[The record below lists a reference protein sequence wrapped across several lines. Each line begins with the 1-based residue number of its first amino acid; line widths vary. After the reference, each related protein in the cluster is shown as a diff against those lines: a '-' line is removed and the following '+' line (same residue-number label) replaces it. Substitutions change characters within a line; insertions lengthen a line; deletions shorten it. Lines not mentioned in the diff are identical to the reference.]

1 LVDESA
7 LTIAGK
13 RRHLFL
19 LEKIRENKPLTRA
32 EVAELGQYERGMEGQ
47 GQHTDAAQAGQ
58 APVPRSKLA
67 PDTVRQAAMVSASM
81 SEAGERLGV
90 VDLAARLEKS
100 KRLTAA
106 WDRGQLLRRVQEIA
120 STTMIVAE
128 KADRAL
134 GLAAGEFVTI
144 LATDRI
150 VRDLWEQSRFEF
162 WLQQQQSMAK
172 KVAEGDARAAAIF
185 QQLFPEVHAGEGG
198 ADLVDFTR
206 LSPTQMEKATGVLR
220 QQILRWHK
228 QHGLPRN
235 ADHTYSMPAF
245 VTWLERFTKAKISG
259 QASPG
264 TNPLTSVKAE
274 RLELELRKRK
284 GELVEVEAVTEG
296 LFAREKALVAVLE
309 HKPEELSH
317 VLEGKTR
324 QQIKPVLEKFTED
337 LRREW
342 AEAIK
347 RETENATE

>member
-1 LVDESA
+1 MADESA

-19 LEKIRENKPLTRA
+19 LEKIRGNKPLTRV
-32 EVAELGQYERGMEGQ
+32 EVAELGQYERGMENQ
-47 GQHTDAAQAGQ
+47 ENTLDSTRINQPPAAPANLT
-58 APVPRSKLA
+58 AEI
-67 PDTVRQAAMVSASM
+67 VRTAAFESPTRE
-81 SEAGERLGV
+81 EACRRLGV
-90 VDLAARLEKS
+90 TDLAARLAKS

-106 WDRGQLLRRVQEIA
+106 WDRGQLLRRVKEIA

-150 VRDLWEQSRFEF
+150 VRDLWEQSRFDF

-185 QQLFPEVHAGEGG
+185 QQLFPEVRAGDGE

-245 VTWLERFTKAKISG
+245 VTWFERFTKAKISG

-264 TNPLTSVKAE
+264 MNPLTSVKAE

-284 GELVEVEAVTEG
+284 GELVEVESVKAG
-296 LFAREKALVAVLE
+296 LFARERALVAALE

-317 VLEGKTR
+317 MLEGKTR

-342 AEAIK
+342 AEAAK
-347 RETENATE
+347 RETEDEKE